1 MCSYMSLKK
10 VIYMKIEFYYWDMQC
25 PLNNEMLKLLEKY
38 SKHFEISF
46 HNIKNDFEIAKKQRI
61 FFPTLTVVNGVNR
74 YFSPISDKFLDNL
87 LNNQYPKEKPY
98 IISHGREKYVGD
110 IIPLTEKNIK
120 VAGTCTG
127 RNCSKN
133 CHKKYRF
140 LESYSLDILGF
151 INVEDNK
158 LLGGVEY
165 VPSNIVPYDIPKS
178 EDIAFLTC
186 AYLSSNRYDYKSAPL
201 KALERYLKNKY
212 SKIVAISDEVGN
224 FPNGDLK
231 WFLDNGFRDEG
242 VISCEPGYC
251 RLHLVS
257 KII

>member
-1 MCSYMSLKK
+1 
-10 VIYMKIEFYYWDMQC
+10 MKIEFYYWDMQC
-25 PLNNEMLKLLEKY
+25 PINNEMLRLLEKY
-38 SKHFEISF
+38 GKYFEITIY
-46 HNIKNDFEIAKKQRI
+46 NVKDNFEIAKKQRL

-74 YFSPISDKFLDNL
+74 YFSPISDKFLDSL
-87 LNNQYPKEKPY
+87 LNNQYPEEKTF
-98 IISHGREKYVGD
+98 IIKHGREKYTGE
-110 IIPLTEKNIK
+110 IIPLTEKNIE

-127 RNCSKN
+127 RNCSEN
-133 CHKKYRF
+133 CQKKFAF
-140 LESYSLDILGF
+140 LKDCCLDTFGF
-151 INVEDNK
+151 INVEGNK

-165 VPSNIVPYDIPKS
+165 VPSKIVPYDIPKS

-201 KALERYLKNKY
+201 KALEEYLKDKY
-212 SKIVAISDEVGN
+212 SKIIAISDEVGT

-231 WFLDNGFRDEG
+231 WFLYNGFRDEG
-242 VISCEPGYC
+242 VLSYEPGYC

>member
-1 MCSYMSLKK
+1 
-10 VIYMKIEFYYWDMQC
+10 MKIEFYYWDMQC
-25 PLNNEMLKLLEKY
+25 PINNEMLRLLEKY
-38 SKHFEISF
+38 SE
-46 HNIKNDFEIAKKQRI
+46 DFEITLYNVKDNFEIARQQRL

-74 YFSPISDKFLDNL
+74 YFSPISDKFFDSL
-87 LNNQYPKEKPY
+87 LNNKYPQEKPF
-98 IISHGREKYVGD
+98 IIEHGREKYTGE
-110 IIPLTEKNIK
+110 IIPLTERNME

-127 RNCSKN
+127 GNCSEN
-133 CHKKYRF
+133 CQKKFEF
-140 LESYSLDILGF
+140 LKDYCLDIFGF
-151 INVEDNK
+151 INVEKNK

-165 VPSNIVPYDIPKS
+165 VPSKIVPYDIPKS

-186 AYLSSNRYDYKSAPL
+186 VYTSSDRYDYKSVPL
-201 KALERYLKNKY
+201 KALEGYLKDKY
-212 SKIVAISDEVGN
+212 SKIIAISDEVGT

-242 VISCEPGYC
+242 IISYEPGYC